1 MKTRYMLF
9 VALTL
14 LMAACKGDAGKTEQT
29 EETEKETNA
38 GTVVLT
44 ERQLKTVG
52 ITLGPLEQRSLGE
65 AVRANGELRLNPQD
79 RASVVPLMGGVV
91 RSVLVKEGDRV
102 AKGQTVAYIESS
114 ELVALQRDYVT
125 ATRELAGAEQELQRQ
140 QLLRN
145 ENAGVEKN
153 YRAAQ
158 ANVGV
163 CQARVE
169 GLRQQLAQLGVA
181 AGGGAAQR
189 QVAVTSPIGGT
200 VTRVLTATG
209 GYADAQSPLMEVA
222 NNGAVFAQ
230 LNVFEKD
237 LPRVSVGQR
246 VDIALTYQQDT
257 HISGTV
263 ESVQRTIDTDTRS
276 ASVHVALDGSQTAGR
291 RLGEGMTVTG
301 MISTGRTQVDALP
314 DEAIVA
320 MDGKKYVFVLERTA
334 ADNGQKT
341 YTFRRVEVVEG
352 QSELGHTAVTFPV
365 PPKAG
370 AQFVRAG
377 AFYIASAAS
386 DHGEGD

>member
-1 MKTRYMLF
+1 MKTRYMLI

-14 LMAACKGDAGKTEQT
+14 LMAACKGNTENTEQT
-29 EETEKETNA
+29 EEQAKEANTE
-38 GTVVLT
+38 TVTLT

-79 RASVVPLMGGVV
+79 RASVVPLVGGVV
-91 RSVLVKEGDRV
+91 RRVLVKEGDHV
-102 AKGQTVAYIESS
+102 AKGQTVAYIEST
-114 ELVALQRDYVT
+114 EIVALQRDYLT

-158 ANVGV
+158 ANVSV

-169 GLRQQLAQLGVA
+169 GLRQQLAQLGVS
-181 AGGGAAQR
+181 AGVDTSQR
-189 QVAVTSPIGGT
+189 QVAVASPISGT
-200 VTRVLTATG
+200 VTRVLTTTG
-209 GYADAQSPLMEVA
+209 GYADAQSPLMELS
-222 NNGAVFAQ
+222 NNALVYAQ

-237 LPRVSVGQR
+237 LPRVSEGQR

-263 ESVQRTIDTDTRS
+263 ASVQRTIDTDTRS
-276 ASVHVALDGSQTAGR
+276 ASVHVTLDASQTSGR

-301 MISTGRTQVDALP
+301 MISTGRAQVDALP

-320 MDGKKYVFVLERTA
+320 MDGKKYVFVLEHTA
-334 ADNGQKT
+334 TDNGQKT

-352 QSELGHTAVTFPV
+352 QSELGHTAITFPV

-386 DHGEGD
+386 DHGEED